1 MSVITTS
8 STSTKTVKTTVS
20 SEVQVV
26 DLTGTGAAEAFAE
39 LVQVREAKSALEKRE
54 EELKAALVE
63 LTGWAADET
72 KAVAV
77 IDGTEVFKKQIGKS
91 TGIDR
96 KILKES
102 FPAAF
107 DATYWEKPNFTFR
120 AV

>member
-1 MSVITTS
+1 MSVITT
-8 STSTKTVKTTVS
+8 TTTKVVKTTVS
-20 SEVQVV
+20 TDVQVV

-39 LVQVREAKSALEKRE
+39 LIQVREAKSALEKRE
-54 EELKAALVE
+54 ADLKAALVT
-63 LTGWAADET
+63 LTGWESDET

-77 IDGTEVFKKQIGKS
+77 IDGVEVFKKQIGKS

-96 KILKES
+96 EELKKQ

-107 DATYWEKPNFTFR
+107 EATYWEKPNFTFR